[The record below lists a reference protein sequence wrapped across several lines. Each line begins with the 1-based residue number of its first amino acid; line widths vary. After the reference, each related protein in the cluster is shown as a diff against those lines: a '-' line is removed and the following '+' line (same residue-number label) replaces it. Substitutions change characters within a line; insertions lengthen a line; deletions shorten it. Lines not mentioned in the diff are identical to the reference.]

1 MSFCGNIMIQSLGK
15 TFHTAMESKICILF
29 VCRKSQKR
37 ELKKCGFLRFL
48 YLEDLF
54 YKRAPIVFLTFL
66 FKDFSN
72 WQIWAKNLIN

>member
-1 MSFCGNIMIQSLGK
+1 MQSLGK
-15 TFHTAMESKICILF
+15 SFSYIHGEQKTTKNLHF
-29 VCRKSQKR
+29 VGLQKKAQKR

-48 YLEDLF
+48 YLEDLS